1 MKREETVDFH
11 IKGTW
16 HALARMYSR
25 KAQEFGLTTNTAFVL
40 LNVNSEYGTRVT
52 KIAPLMGLE
61 VTSISRI
68 MKSMEESG
76 LIIRKPDPEDGRAV
90 RVFLTKMGKEQK
102 SLATET
108 VMSFNELVHRNISKS
123 KLDTFFEVMNKI
135 NELIE
140 LKPV

>member
-1 MKREETVDFH
+1 
-11 IKGTW
+11 
-16 HALARMYSR
+16 
-25 KAQEFGLTTNTAFVL
+25 
-40 LNVNSEYGTRVT
+40 YGTRVT

-61 VTSISRI
+61 VTSTSRI

-90 RVFLTKMGKEQK
+90 RVFLTKKGQEQK
-102 SLATET
+102 LTATET
-108 VMSFNELVHRNISKS
+108 VMNFNNLVHQNISKS
-123 KLDTFFEVMNKI
+123 KLNTFFEVMNKI